1 MPTLLIE
8 NQYGWASDFD
18 IIYNGDGSM
27 NCTHALTS
35 NKLLQVIESE
45 NNVLTGPKQAVKK
58 SAV

>member
-1 MPTLLIE
+1 
-8 NQYGWASDFD
+8 
-18 IIYNGDGSM
+18 M

-58 SAV
+58 VLYNYIHYWLWSGLWEDVVLC